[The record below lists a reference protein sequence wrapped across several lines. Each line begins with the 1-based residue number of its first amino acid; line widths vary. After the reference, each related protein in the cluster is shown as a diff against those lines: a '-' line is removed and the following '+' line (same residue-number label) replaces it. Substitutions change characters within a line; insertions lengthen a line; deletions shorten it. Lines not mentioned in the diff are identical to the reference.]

1 MTECNECELEW
12 KNTTNGYGS
21 GGLSIFCA
29 DIEYRP
35 YMQLVSLNISTFK
48 CTFSRRITN
57 RLLFKRDKRGAHRL
71 RLPVWAITVLDP
83 ERRMGPC

>member
-1 MTECNECELEW
+1 MNECNGCELEW

-35 YMQLVSLNISTFK
+35 YMQLVSLNISKLK
-48 CTFSRRITN
+48 CTFGRRITN
-57 RLLFKRDKRGAHRL
+57 HLLFKRDKRGARRL
-71 RLPVWAITVLDP
+71 RLPVWANTV
-83 ERRMGPC
+83 